1 MKQFV
6 LKAQPRDQLGSR
18 SSAKI
23 RAAGRLPANIYGH
36 KQPNQHISFDF
47 KEFEKF
53 FHQGHRLL
61 TVDLGGAS
69 DHGVIKEV
77 QYDHLGTN
85 IVHVDVARVDLQE
98 RITLNVP
105 VETVGIPKGLTAGG
119 SMDISLQTVHVEG
132 PAQSIPEK
140 IEVQVAELELGA
152 VVRVKDLPVP
162 EGCVFQHDGEDAVL
176 AIHETRAVET
186 VEEDVEPSEGTAALP
201 DVIAKKKE
209 EEDGAESS

>member
-1 MKQFV
+1 MEEFV

-18 SSAKI
+18 SSAKV

-61 TVDLGGAS
+61 TIHLG
-69 DHGVIKEV
+69 DVNEHGVIKEV

-105 VETVGIPKGLTAGG
+105 VETVGIAKGLSAGG
-119 SMDISLQTVHVEG
+119 SLDISLQSVHVEG

-140 IEVQVAELELGA
+140 IEIQVAELDLGA
-152 VVRVKDLPVP
+152 VIRVKDLPVP
-162 EGCVFQHDGEDAVL
+162 EGCMFQHDGEEAVL
-176 AIHETRAVET
+176 VIHETRAVEA
-186 VEEDVEPSEGTAALP
+186 VEEEVEPSEDSAAMP
-201 DVIAKKKE
+201 EVISKQKE
-209 EEDGAESS
+209 EEDEAASS